1 MLWRIFKYTGHLF
14 HLRHR
19 KGHGIHSPYLFEF
32 LSRVIFNSEGVEC
45 PPMVRQEHR
54 ALKKDLT
61 PAGGEGRSVR
71 FFVRHSSVSEKHA
84 ALLHRIARW
93 FHPEMMVELGT
104 GLGISTLYLATGSPD
119 TPLHSIEGN
128 TERASFAAQLVSRCM
143 LGPVS
148 IHWGDMDEKLAD
160 ILPLIPGR
168 FLAYVDG
175 NHHYEPTV
183 SYVKSLMER
192 AGEEA
197 VIILD
202 DIHWSKGMNRA
213 WKEVI
218 SWPETR
224 VSIDL
229 FHMGILLLRKDL
241 HHEQLKIKF

>member
-1 MLWRIFKYTGHLF
+1 MLWRIFKYIQHLF
-14 HLRHR
+14 CLKHR

-32 LSRVIFNSEGVEC
+32 LSRVVFNSEEVEC

-54 ALKKDLT
+54 ALKRDHT
-61 PAGGEGRSVR
+61 PSGGEGRSVKS
-71 FFVRHSSVSEKHA
+71 FVQHSSVSEKQGK
-84 ALLHRIARW
+84 LLHRIADW
-93 FHPEMMVELGT
+93 FNPEMIVELGT
-104 GLGISTLYLATGSPD
+104 GLGISTLYLATGSPG

-128 TERASFAAQLVSRCM
+128 TERATFAAQMVSRCA

-148 IHWGDMDEKLAD
+148 IHWGEMEEKLAD
-160 ILPLIPGR
+160 ILPLMPER

-175 NHHYEPTV
+175 NHHFEPTV
-183 SYVKSLMER
+183 RYVRSLMER
-192 AGEEA
+192 VGEEA

-202 DIHWSKGMNRA
+202 DIYWSEGMYRA
-213 WKEVI
+213 WKEII

-241 HHEQLKIKF
+241 HHESFKIKF